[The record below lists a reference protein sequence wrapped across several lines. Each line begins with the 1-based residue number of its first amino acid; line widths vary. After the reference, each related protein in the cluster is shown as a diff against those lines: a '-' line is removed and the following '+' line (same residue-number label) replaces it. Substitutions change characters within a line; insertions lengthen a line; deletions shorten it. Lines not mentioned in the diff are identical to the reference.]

1 MPHHPRGSFALKGD
15 ILLMNKDYQK
25 PEVEFVNL
33 TAMENITTSEGLPG
47 GDLGTSD
54 NIFG

>member
-1 MPHHPRGSFALKGD
+1 
-15 ILLMNKDYQK
+15 MNKDYQK

-33 TAMENITTSEGLPG
+33 TAMESTMDTTVEGPPSLGG
-47 GDLGTSD
+47 GDMS